1 MMTQRKWW
9 CVRKLP
15 FALLK
20 LSRPNH
26 QSLSQSHTSTSSA
39 AATTTKYIYIK
50 IESSVKQSM
59 TVSETTTWAITLPE
73 QQEDSGWED
82 VVEETTLPPPPPPLQ
97 LPPLAG
103 SPAATTTF
111 AGSSDTP
118 TSPAPPSHS
127 QKRGVWIRPSSNATP
142 FIFSNMAH
150 PNKKTKKRSQWTTP
164 LPHVISSIRQKKS
177 MQDNY
182 DRSTTSSDGS
192 IPIATT
198 KQIATKHK
206 RRQALYKSSSSDLST
221 SSEESSIGYER
232 IAGYFNQDKP
242 TFEVVRVVKDRQ
254 RK

>member
-1 MMTQRKWW
+1 MTQRKWW

-97 LPPLAG
+97 LSPLAG

-127 QKRGVWIRPSSNATP
+127 QKEVFGLGPLQMLHHLSSLTWRIR
-142 FIFSNMAH
+142 I
-150 PNKKTKKRSQWTTP
+150 KKQKKRSLWTTP

>member
-127 QKRGVWIRPSSNATP
+127 QKRGVWIRHSSNATP

-150 PNKKTKKRSQWTTP
+150 PNKKTKK
-164 LPHVISSIRQKKS
+164 K
-177 MQDNY
+177 
-182 DRSTTSSDGS
+182 
-192 IPIATT
+192 IAMDDTL
-198 KQIATKHK
+198 ATCNIV
-206 RRQALYKSSSSDLST
+206 D
-221 SSEESSIGYER
+221 SSEKVN
-232 IAGYFNQDKP
+232 A
-242 TFEVVRVVKDRQ
+242 RQ
-254 RK
+254 L